1 MSSPEQLSAI
11 IGIAVFLGGTL
22 GLVLQWV
29 LPESL
34 LSGGPKDMIGAVVGL
49 LTLLCALVMGLL
61 IWTAYGVYAGQNAAI
76 QSLATKV
83 LQVDLALAD
92 YGPDAL
98 GERVN
103 IRESLRDTIEEI
115 WDSRESNT
123 NFVANNFEAA
133 LTSLRKEEDPLESL
147 RPATDKQ
154 TQDLA
159 VARAALDAIAQARL
173 QMAFALTSPVSY
185 PLILI
190 VAGWCAT
197 LFLGYALTTKS
208 HPMTMAPVV
217 VGACAV
223 ATAFY
228 LILDLS
234 RPYSG
239 IFNVSPA
246 PLEQVLAVM
255 GKE

>member
-1 MSSPEQLSAI
+1 M
-11 IGIAVFLGGTL
+11 
-22 GLVLQWV
+22 
-29 LPESL
+29 
-34 LSGGPKDMIGAVVGL
+34 
-49 LTLLCALVMGLL
+49 
-61 IWTAYGVYAGQNAAI
+61 
-76 QSLATKV
+76 

-92 YGPDAL
+92 YGPEAL
-98 GERVN
+98 AERGS

-115 WDSRESNT
+115 WDSRESDT

-133 LTSLRKEEDPLESL
+133 LLSLRKEDDPLEKLHPS
-147 RPATDKQ
+147 TDKQ

-159 VARAALDAIAQARL
+159 SARAALDAIAQARL

-190 VAGWCAT
+190 VAGWSAI

-208 HPMTMAPVV
+208 HPMTIVPVI

-246 PLEQVLAVM
+246 PLEQVLSVLGM
-255 GKE
+255 E